1 MRILHLVCVSPP
13 DVGGMGAVAAHE
25 VAMLRECTIDAGIIS
40 LTTHALIRIGNVG
53 LIRSLDR
60 LVRSA
65 DIVHLHYPFYGVA
78 GRVAALK
85 RKGHIK
91 KLIMTLHMDATA
103 PGWKGK
109 IFDLHRKWWQSEI
122 VDTADALIVSSRDYA
137 EHSSFRTIASRVI
150 EIPFG
155 VNETTFIPGSVASD
169 RFGIPSDANVVLF
182 VGGMDTAHAFKGVDV
197 LLRSLARLPATAWGV
212 FVGDGNLRSQYE
224 KVANELGLQRRV
236 RFLGRVSEMDLP
248 DVYRLAK
255 VVACPSIS
263 GAEAFGLVAVE
274 AMACGIPVVAS
285 ALPGVRTVV
294 DNEVTGYVIPPKDVF
309 ALTARLQCLLEHPE
323 LRTRLGRAG
332 RERVLAR
339 YTWGRHMDG
348 LLSVYERVCGSP
360 L

>member
-25 VAMLRECTIDAGIIS
+25 VALLRECGVDAGVAS
-40 LTTHALIRIGNVG
+40 LTTHALVRVGNVG

-60 LVRSA
+60 LVRAA

-78 GRVAALK
+78 GRVAALQ

-91 KLIMTLHMDATA
+91 KLVMTLHMDAMA
-103 PGWKGK
+103 PGWKGRMS
-109 IFDLHRKWWQSEI
+109 DLHRKWWQPAI
-122 VDTADALIVSSRDYA
+122 LNTADALLVSSKDYA
-137 EHSSFRTIASRVI
+137 EHSSYKTFASRVI

-155 VNETTFIPGSVASD
+155 VDETVFAPGLATSD
-169 RFGIPSDANVVLF
+169 RFGIPNGASVVLF

-197 LLRSLARLPATAWGV
+197 LLRSLARLPATVWGV

-224 KVANELGLQRRV
+224 TLAAELGLQRRV
-236 RFLGRVSEMDLP
+236 RFLGRVSEVDLP
-248 DVYRLAK
+248 DVFRLAR
-255 VVACPSIS
+255 VVACPSTS

-294 DNEVTGYVIPPKDVF
+294 DNEVTGYLIPPKDVF

-323 LRTRLGRAG
+323 LRSRLGQAG

-339 YTWGRHMDG
+339 YTWSRHMDS
-348 LLSVYERVCGSP
+348 LMSLYERVCGSP